1 MDVINP
7 KPVIDNF
14 ERLLNELVR
23 AKEPSLV
30 TIEKA
35 INLCSLTLLDL
46 REIVNTHV
54 FETKAKEI
62 YFFKCQKPKI
72 YSKFIYYSKLF
83 KIICRK
89 PVSTQ
94 EIQKRFF
101 YEHLEAIEKYTNDNF
116 EFYQYHK
123 RGLTFL
129 DDKFYTRENAEI
141 PPNMD
146 NLHFLIDK
154 SFSTMQDYTLSTLLA
169 NEMLTE
175 YIKTELEKLEQ
186 SDSIIVSKQD
196 ENLINNAQWTGS
208 KTALIELIYAV
219 HSCKVVNYGEID
231 IKKLVDVF
239 EKALNIDLG
248 DFYRTFLEIRNRK
261 IDKTKFIDTLK
272 QSLLNRMDDADAK

>member
-1 MDVINP
+1 MNVTNP
-7 KPVIDNF
+7 QQIIDNF
-14 ERLLNELVR
+14 EKLLDEVIQNH
-23 AKEPSLV
+23 EPIISI
-30 TIEKA
+30 IEQA
-35 INLCSLTLLDL
+35 ITLCSLALLDL
-46 REIVNTHV
+46 REIVITRG
-54 FETKAKEI
+54 FETREEEI
-62 YFFKCQKPKI
+62 FFFKHLKSRV
-72 YSKFIYYSKLF
+72 YSKFIYYAKLF
-83 KIICRK
+83 KIVCRR
-89 PVSTQ
+89 PVSTK

-101 YEHLEAIEKYTNDNF
+101 NEHLEAIEKYTNDNF

-141 PPNMD
+141 PPNLD

-154 SFSTMQDYTLSTLLA
+154 SFSTMQDYTLSTLLG

-186 SDSIIVSKQD
+186 SDSLIVPTED
-196 ENLINNAQWTGS
+196 GNLINNAQWTGS
-208 KTALIELIYAV
+208 KTALVELIYAV

-231 IKKLVDVF
+231 IKKLVNIF